1 MAHLVSCKTCKAQI
15 SSDCSKCP
23 QCGAKQKKSGC
34 ALMIIILIILAF
46 FVVRG
51 TSNDSA
57 TRSTN
62 ENSKSEKKIFDDVT
76 AVSFAQ
82 THLQKKFQNP
92 QNIEFEL
99 GEFSVDKLPSPASAE
114 MKKNIKGDL
123 YAIEQNFFETNAF
136 GVKLKHRYRAV
147 VEFYAPKGYR
157 VIMLMIDDVV
167 I

>member
-1 MAHLVSCKTCKAQI
+1 MAHLVSCKTCNAQI

-23 QCGAKQKKSGC
+23 KCGAKQKKSGC
-34 ALMIIILIILAF
+34 VLMIIIFIILAF

-51 TSNDSA
+51 TS
-57 TRSTN
+57 
-62 ENSKSEKKIFDDVT
+62 KSEKKIFDDVA

-82 THLQKKFQNP
+82 THLQEKFQNP
-92 QNIEFEL
+92 QNVEFER
-99 GEFSVDKLPSPASAE
+99 GKFSVDKLPSPVSDE